1 MKLEVIGKK
10 EPGNLIRGK
19 VRIGQEITIRHQ
31 GKVERAI
38 VVRTSRYTPTEV
50 SFDTNTVIIKGT
62 KGRAKGP
69 ISKGLNQHMEERAI
83 AGQQAI

>member
-1 MKLEVIGKK
+1 
-10 EPGNLIRGK
+10 
-19 VRIGQEITIRHQ
+19 
-31 GKVERAI
+31 VERAI